1 MKITLENINKVFM
14 KNGKI
19 DRKLFTD
26 LNFFL
31 EGDSKLIGIMGR
43 SGSGKTTLLNIIS
56 GLDIMYKGNYIVNND
71 VLQKNK
77 ASMAKFRYNNISIIG
92 QKYNLLNDR
101 NVLENVIIGSKKNR
115 KESKEDASHYL
126 KIVGLEGYERKKIKN
141 LSGGEQQRVSIARAL
156 IKEPLLL
163 LADEPTGAL
172 DEESE
177 KIILNIFKNLTKNGT
192 IIIMVT
198 HSQSISA
205 QCDKI
210 LKIEENK
217 LITLK

>member
-1 MKITLENINKVFM
+1 MN
-14 KNGKI
+14 NGNI
-19 DRKLFTD
+19 DRELFTD
-26 LNFFL
+26 LNFIL
-31 EGDSKLIGIMGR
+31 EGDSKSVAIMGR

-56 GLDIMYKGNYIVNND
+56 GIDIMYKGNYRVNKD
-71 VLQKNK
+71 ILKKNK
-77 ASMAKFRYNNISIIG
+77 SSMAKFRYNNISIVG
-92 QKYNLLNDR
+92 QKYNLLTDR
-101 NVLENVIIGSKKNR
+101 NVLENVMIGSKKNR
-115 KESKEDASHYL
+115 KESKKDASHYL

-177 KIILNIFKNLTKNGT
+177 KNILNIFKNLTKNGT
-192 IIIMVT
+192 NIIMVT
-198 HSQSISA
+198 HSQSVSA
-205 QCDKI
+205 QCDRI